1 MEWSIRDGP
10 RYRYNTLNA
19 GKSLQDAPAC
29 LSHTPEVAKSL
40 RYAPKCWWHK
50 HAKNMREA
58 LHTNCLHLLYEKPTY
73 SRRCLYQP
81 LVVFGPLSGP
91 FRTFG
96 LNTKDLWP
104 LRDTPTTLTITTWS
118 KTSFAHILGKAAR
131 TPGGKTEK
139 RLWSACKKLLILDPW
154 WQNLKKKYY
163 YLPAKN

>member
-1 MEWSIRDGP
+1 MVKIPNEPSKLYSHKPAAMEWSIRDGP

-50 HAKNMREA
+50 HAKNIREA

-104 LRDTPTTLTITTWS
+104 LRDTPTTLYNYQMVQNINCPHFRRS
-118 KTSFAHILGKAAR
+118 S
-131 TPGGKTEK
+131 PN
-139 RLWSACKKLLILDPW
+139 PW
-154 WQNLKKKYY
+154 WQNWKKDYD
-163 YLPAKN
+163 LPAKSC